1 MRNDKEIAKRLYLS
15 GMKLIEI
22 STEIDIPEATLKS
35 WSSSEKWTEL
45 RLKEENLNDRISK
58 IINQHIESMEGEVS
72 TVTREKVVMLK
83 DLMSIRQSTRVNFV
97 DKVQMTEELI
107 KYAQENKKHED
118 AQAVAEV
125 AKDYIETEYN
135 KIEE

>member
-15 GMKLIEI
+15 GMRLTEI
-22 STEIDIPEATLKS
+22 STQLDISEGTLKN
-35 WSSSEKWTEL
+35 WSYSEKWTEL
-45 RLKEENLNDRISK
+45 RLREENLNDRISK
-58 IINQHIESMEGEVS
+58 IINLHIESMEGGGAV
-72 TVTREKVVMLK
+72 VTREKVVMLK

-107 KYAQENKKHED
+107 KYAQQHKKHED

-135 KIEE
+135 KLEE